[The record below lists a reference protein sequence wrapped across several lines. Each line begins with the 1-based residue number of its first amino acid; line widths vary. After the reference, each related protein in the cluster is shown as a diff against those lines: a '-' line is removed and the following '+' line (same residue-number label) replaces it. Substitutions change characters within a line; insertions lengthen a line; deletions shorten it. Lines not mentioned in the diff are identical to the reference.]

1 MFSMF
6 NNSDVTLDGLSQ
18 QALVMPVTL
27 LLRFGQTPARL
38 VKCWLGIRPCGWRL
52 KLWMVASAK
61 SLSYASENQIIRGVE
76 PVMLAGNWVDQSSL
90 SWDAVPCRVYVTVTA
105 EMLQAAMGFPR
116 WVGIGMYQSNLQME
130 WPVQKLISLPM
141 IARTSRLDGISI
153 SIYPGDRFRVT
164 LVRNGGNPVQI
175 GGTAGRW
182 KMKDGSAVNWPIIGG
197 SNLSTWHFEAFL
209 DRMNCVAYIMDEV
222 RIAAG

>member
-18 QALVMPVTL
+18 QALGNAGNFVAAVWPNASPAGEMLVGHTAMRVAIEAVDGSQREIIE
-27 LLRFGQTPARL
+27 LR
-38 VKCWLGIRPCGWRL
+38 V
-52 KLWMVASAK
+52 
-61 SLSYASENQIIRGVE
+61 SENQIIRGVE

-116 WVGIGMYQSNLQME
+116 WVGIGMYQSNLQIE

-141 IARTSRLDGISI
+141 IARTQSS
-153 SIYPGDRFRVT
+153 
-164 LVRNGGNPVQI
+164 
-175 GGTAGRW
+175 
-182 KMKDGSAVNWPIIGG
+182 
-197 SNLSTWHFEAFL
+197 
-209 DRMNCVAYIMDEV
+209 
-222 RIAAG
+222 